1 MLALILVV
9 IVTVFSMYVSCSI
22 NVEEISWFDYYQGG
36 MVGFLAS
43 GIILQIS
50 NKWRRVKE
58 LQKRSQSFMKD
69 LKNWSDAILS

>member
-9 IVTVFSMYVSCSI
+9 IVTVFSVYVKCSI
-22 NVEEISWFDYYQGG
+22 NPGDITWFDYYQGI

-43 GIILQIS
+43 GIILQVS

-58 LQKRSQSFMKD
+58 LQKRSQSFMNNIKD
-69 LKNWSDAILS
+69 WSDVILS